1 MEFMVE
7 DMVYTLYILRAF
19 VVIFLLVSFENQCY
33 VKTFKK
39 RLLTNKKTRLKPL
52 SGLTQNEFHLV

>member
-19 VVIFLLVSFENQCY
+19 VVIFLLVSFENQ
-33 VKTFKK
+33 
-39 RLLTNKKTRLKPL
+39 
-52 SGLTQNEFHLV
+52 